1 MEKKFHEILKEAR
14 LNAGLTQSQLA
25 EKIGVAKSTY
35 CNWEQG
41 TREPNVL
48 KLKAIAKALGVTGD
62 YLLGMEEQNS
72 FHAVQNK
79 YGKERVLAY
88 LDALDKLSNGE
99 AE

>member
-14 LNAGLTQSQLA
+14 INAGLTQLQLA

-62 YLLGMEEQNS
+62 YLLGMEDQNVY
-72 FHAVQNK
+72 HAAQNK
-79 YGKERVLAY
+79 IWQRA
-88 LDALDKLSNGE
+88 SPCIS
-99 AE
+99 

>member
-62 YLLGMEEQNS
+62 YLLGMEEPNII
-72 FHAVQNK
+72 HKAQNK
-79 YGKERVLAY
+79 YGQERLLAY
-88 LDALDKLSNGE
+88 IDALNKLTDE
-99 AE
+99 DAQ